1 MSIVLEILCVFCAS
15 SYNEFMDMIISIIA
29 SITILYVLSFLIFAI
44 LLEEVNYSYT
54 SKGMIPGYL
63 IRKLSRYAMSP
74 IRYLVNLF
82 LFYFL
87 TQYFNSFEFSS
98 LQNIMIF
105 ILIIV
110 LIPVRNLTTY
120 KLNRRREIRE
130 Q

>member
-1 MSIVLEILCVFCAS
+1 MSIVLEILCVFCTS

-29 SITILYVLSFLIFAI
+29 SITTLYVLSFLIFAI

-105 ILIIV
+105 ILIIA

>member
-1 MSIVLEILCVFCAS
+1 VSIVLEILCVFCTS

-29 SITILYVLSFLIFAI
+29 SITTLYVLSFLIFAI

-105 ILIIV
+105 ILIIA